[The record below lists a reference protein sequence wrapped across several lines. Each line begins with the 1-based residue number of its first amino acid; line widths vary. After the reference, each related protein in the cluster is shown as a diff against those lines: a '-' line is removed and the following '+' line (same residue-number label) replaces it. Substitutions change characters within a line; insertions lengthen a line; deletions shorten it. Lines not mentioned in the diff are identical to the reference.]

1 LFQNFL
7 KLISIKCNQW
17 KEYVNYYR
25 IIGNKAVLL
34 EALMI
39 AIVKSTALSGL
50 EGQIVEVEVDVS
62 NGLPCFDIV
71 GLPDASVRESK
82 DRVRAAIK
90 NSGLEFPVRR
100 ITVNLAPA
108 DLRKEGPV
116 YDLPI
121 AIGIL
126 AATEQLSP
134 DQYERY
140 AYLGELS
147 LNGSLRSIAGTLPH
161 VLAATGASMSEII
174 VPVENAAEAALVEG
188 ANIFPAANLA
198 ELTGFLR
205 GETNISPYVLDL
217 DDYLEARHDD
227 VLDFSDVRGQQAAR
241 RSLEVAAA
249 GSHNLIM
256 VGSPGSGK
264 TMLARRLP
272 GIMPDMTFRESIETT
287 KIYSLAGLLTP
298 GTPLVTRRP
307 FRSPHHTASTIGL
320 VGGGRNPRPGEISLA
335 HHGVLFLDEMPEF
348 QKDALEALRQPLE
361 DGIVSISR
369 ASASLTYPAR
379 LMLVGALNPCPC
391 GYSGDSLHE
400 CTCTPHQVQR
410 YIHRISGPFLDRI
423 DICIEVPRLP
433 FNDISSGEKPE
444 NSAAIKKRVEE
455 ARERQRERFRDGAQN
470 NTRCQAP
477 SCNAQM
483 GPKEVRRYCKISK
496 EARDLLKEAFKR
508 FSLSARSHD
517 KILKVSLTIAD
528 LEGTEIIGE
537 SHLAEAIQYR
547 SLDRIT

>member
-1 LFQNFL
+1 L
-7 KLISIKCNQW
+7 
-17 KEYVNYYR
+17 Y
-25 IIGNKAVLL
+25 L
-34 EALMI
+34 EFVPTI
-39 AIVKSTALSGL
+39 
-50 EGQIVEVEVDVS
+50 
-62 NGLPCFDIV
+62 DIV

-217 DDYLEARHDD
+217 NDYLEARHDD

>member
-1 LFQNFL
+1 
-7 KLISIKCNQW
+7 
-17 KEYVNYYR
+17 
-25 IIGNKAVLL
+25 
-34 EALMI
+34 MI

-50 EGQIVEVEVDVS
+50 DGHVVEVEVDVS

-71 GLPDASVRESK
+71 GLPDISVRESK

-90 NSGLEFPVRR
+90 NSGLEFPIRR

-108 DLRKEGPV
+108 DLKKEGPI

-121 AIGIL
+121 AVGIL
-126 AATEQLSP
+126 AATEQLLP
-134 DQYERY
+134 EQYGRF

-147 LNGSLRSIAGTLPH
+147 LNGSLRGVTGTLPN
-161 VLAATGASMSEII
+161 VMAAVEASIHEII
-174 VPVENAAEAALVEG
+174 VPTENAAEAALVEG
-188 ANIFPAANLA
+188 ANVFPAGCLA

-205 GETNISPYVLDL
+205 GENDISRYALVPE
-217 DDYLEARHDD
+217 DYTKSSFVDWPDFAD
-227 VLDFSDVRGQQAAR
+227 VKGQQTAR

-256 VGSPGSGK
+256 FGSPGSGK

-272 GIMPDMTFRESIETT
+272 GILPDMTFQESIETT
-287 KIYSLAGLLTP
+287 KIYSLAGLLTQD
-298 GTPLVTRRP
+298 TPLVTRRP

-320 VGGGRNPRPGEISLA
+320 VGGGRTPRPGEISLA

-361 DGIVSISR
+361 DGVVTISR
-369 ASASLTYPAR
+369 ASASLTYPAK

-391 GYSGDSLHE
+391 GYLGDPLRG
-400 CTCTPHQVQR
+400 CVCTPHQVQR
-410 YIHRISGPFLDRI
+410 YISRLSGPLLDRI

-433 FNDISSGEKPE
+433 YEEITSGEKPE
-444 NSAAIKKRVEE
+444 SSASIKKRVEA
-455 ARERQRERFRDGAQN
+455 ARERQRERFRDVAQIGA
-470 NTRCQAP
+470 RCQTPA
-477 SCNAQM
+477 CNAQM
-483 GPKEVRRYCKISK
+483 GPKEVRRYCKMTRGAQGLI
-496 EARDLLKEAFKR
+496 KEAFKK

-517 KILKVSLTIAD
+517 KILKVSRTIAD
-528 LEGTEIIGE
+528 LDDSKLIEE

-547 SLDRIT
+547 SLDRIL

>member
-1 LFQNFL
+1 
-7 KLISIKCNQW
+7 
-17 KEYVNYYR
+17 
-25 IIGNKAVLL
+25 
-34 EALMI
+34 MI

-50 EGQIVEVEVDVS
+50 DGQIVEVEVDVS

-71 GLPDASVRESK
+71 GLPDVSVRESK

-90 NSGLEFPVRR
+90 NSGLEFPVKR

-108 DLRKEGPV
+108 DLKKEGPI

-126 AATEQLSP
+126 AATEQLLP
-134 DQYERY
+134 EQYGRF

-147 LNGSLRSIAGTLPH
+147 LNGSLRGVAGTLPN
-161 VLAATGASMSEII
+161 VLAAVGASIDEII
-174 VPVENAAEAALVEG
+174 VPTENAAEAALVEG
-188 ANIFPAANLA
+188 ANIFPAGSLA
-198 ELTGFLR
+198 ELAGFLR
-205 GETNISPYVLDL
+205 GENDISPYTLDL
-217 DDYLEARHDD
+217 EDYMRASDINWPDFAD
-227 VLDFSDVRGQQAAR
+227 VKGQQTAR

-256 VGSPGSGK
+256 FGSPGSGK

-272 GIMPDMTFRESIETT
+272 GILPIMSFHESIETT

-298 GTPLVTRRP
+298 DIPLVTQRP

-320 VGGGRNPRPGEISLA
+320 VGGGRTPRPGEISLA
-335 HHGVLFLDEMPEF
+335 HNGILFLDEMPEF

-361 DGIVSISR
+361 DGVVTISR

-379 LMLVGALNPCPC
+379 LMLVGALNPCNC
-391 GYSGDSLHE
+391 GFRGDPLHE

-410 YIHRISGPFLDRI
+410 YISRLSGPLLDRI

-433 FNDISSGEKPE
+433 YEEITSGEKPE
-444 NSAAIKKRVEE
+444 SSASIKKRVEA
-455 ARERQRERFRDGAQN
+455 ARERQRERFMSEAHKNARY
-470 NTRCQAP
+470 QAP

-483 GPKEVRRYCKISK
+483 KPKEVHRYCKMTRG
-496 EARDLLKEAFKR
+496 AQGLLKEAFKKL
-508 FSLSARSHD
+508 SLSARSHD
-517 KILKVSLTIAD
+517 KILKVSRTIAD
-528 LEGTEIIGE
+528 LDSSELINE

-547 SLDRIT
+547 SLDRNFLI

>member
-217 DDYLEARHDD
+217 NDYLEARHDD

>member
-39 AIVKSTALSGL
+39 AIVKSTALNGL

-217 DDYLEARHDD
+217 NDYLEARHDD

>member
-1 LFQNFL
+1 
-7 KLISIKCNQW
+7 
-17 KEYVNYYR
+17 
-25 IIGNKAVLL
+25 
-34 EALMI
+34 MI
-39 AIVKSTALSGL
+39 AIVKSTALNGL
-50 EGQIVEVEVDVS
+50 EGQVVEVEVDVS

-90 NSGLEFPVRR
+90 NSGLEFPVKR

-108 DLRKEGPV
+108 DLRKEGPI

-147 LNGSLRSIAGTLPH
+147 LNGTLRSVAGTLPN
-161 VLAATGASMSEII
+161 VLAAAGASISEII
-174 VPVENAAEAALVEG
+174 VPMENAAEAALVEG
-188 ANIFPAANLA
+188 VNIFPTCSLV

-205 GETNISPYVLDL
+205 GETVIQPFIFDL
-217 DDYLEARHDD
+217 DVYMETHAGD
-227 VLDFSDVRGQQAAR
+227 VLDFADVKGQHAAR
-241 RSLEVAAA
+241 RSLEIAAA

-256 VGSPGSGK
+256 IGSPGSGK

-272 GIMPDMTFRESIETT
+272 GILPDMTFQESIETT

-298 GTPLVTRRP
+298 GTPLVTNRP
-307 FRSPHHTASTIGL
+307 FRSPHHTASTVGL

-379 LMLVGALNPCPC
+379 LMLVGALNP
-391 GYSGDSLHE
+391 
-400 CTCTPHQVQR
+400 
-410 YIHRISGPFLDRI
+410 
-423 DICIEVPRLP
+423 
-433 FNDISSGEKPE
+433 
-444 NSAAIKKRVEE
+444 
-455 ARERQRERFRDGAQN
+455 
-470 NTRCQAP
+470 
-477 SCNAQM
+477 
-483 GPKEVRRYCKISK
+483 
-496 EARDLLKEAFKR
+496 
-508 FSLSARSHD
+508 
-517 KILKVSLTIAD
+517 
-528 LEGTEIIGE
+528 
-537 SHLAEAIQYR
+537 
-547 SLDRIT
+547 

>member
-1 LFQNFL
+1 
-7 KLISIKCNQW
+7 
-17 KEYVNYYR
+17 
-25 IIGNKAVLL
+25 
-34 EALMI
+34 MI
-39 AIVKSTALSGL
+39 AIVKSTALNGL
-50 EGQIVEVEVDVS
+50 EGQVVEVEVDVS

-71 GLPDASVRESK
+71 GLPDTSVRESK

-90 NSGLEFPVRR
+90 NSGLEFPVKR

-108 DLRKEGPV
+108 DLRKEGPI

-126 AATEQLSP
+126 AATGQLSP

-147 LNGSLRSIAGTLPH
+147 LNGTLRSVAGTLPN
-161 VLAATGASMSEII
+161 VLAAAGASISEII
-174 VPVENAAEAALVEG
+174 VPMENAAEAALVEG
-188 ANIFPAANLA
+188 VNIFPTCSLV

-205 GETNISPYVLDL
+205 GEIVIPPFVFDL
-217 DDYLEARHDD
+217 DGYMETHAGD
-227 VLDFSDVRGQQAAR
+227 VLDFADVKGQHAAR
-241 RSLEVAAA
+241 RSLEIAAA

-256 VGSPGSGK
+256 IGSPGSGK

-272 GIMPDMTFRESIETT
+272 GILPDMTFQESIETT

-298 GTPLVTRRP
+298 GTPLVTNRP
-307 FRSPHHTASTIGL
+307 FRSPHHTASTVGL

-391 GYSGDSLHE
+391 GYSGDPLHE
-400 CTCTPHQVQR
+400 CTCTPYQVQR

-433 FNDISSGEKPE
+433 YEDISSGEKPE
-444 NSAAIKKRVEE
+444 DSGAIKKRVEK
-455 ARERQRERFRDGAQN
+455 ARARQRERFRDGSQN
-470 NTRCQAP
+470 STRCQPP

-483 GPKEVRRYCKISK
+483 GPKEVRRYCKTSK

-508 FSLSARSHD
+508 FSLSARSYD
-517 KILKVSLTIAD
+517 KILKVSRTIAD
-528 LEGTEIIGE
+528 LEGTEIIGG

-547 SLDRIT
+547 SLDKLN

>member
-1 LFQNFL
+1 
-7 KLISIKCNQW
+7 
-17 KEYVNYYR
+17 
-25 IIGNKAVLL
+25 
-34 EALMI
+34 MI
-39 AIVKSTALSGL
+39 AIVKSTALNGL
-50 EGQIVEVEVDVS
+50 EGQVVEVEVDVS

-71 GLPDASVRESK
+71 GLPDTSVRESK

-108 DLRKEGPV
+108 DLRKEGPI

-126 AATEQLSP
+126 AATAQLSP
-134 DQYERY
+134 GHYERY
-140 AYLGELS
+140 IYLGELS
-147 LNGSLRSIAGTLPH
+147 LNGSLRSVAGTLPN
-161 VLAATGASMSEII
+161 VMAAMGASLREII
-174 VPVENAAEAALVEG
+174 VPLENAAEAALVEG
-188 ANIFPAANLA
+188 TSIIPAGSLA
-198 ELTGFLR
+198 ELTSFLR
-205 GETNISPYVLDL
+205 GETGISPYVLDL
-217 DDYLEARHDD
+217 DDYLETRVDE
-227 VLDFSDVRGQQAAR
+227 VLDFSDVKGQHAAR

-264 TMLARRLP
+264 TMLAHRLP
-272 GIMPDMTFRESIETT
+272 GILPDMTFRESIETT

-320 VGGGRNPRPGEISLA
+320 IGGGRNPRPGEISLA

-361 DGIVSISR
+361 DGVVSISR

-391 GYSGDSLHE
+391 GYSGDYLHG

-410 YIHRISGPFLDRI
+410 YISRLSGPLLDRI
-423 DICIEVPRLP
+423 DICIDVPRLP
-433 FNDISSGEKPE
+433 YEDISSAEKPE
-444 NSAAIKKRVEE
+444 SSASIKKRVEA
-455 ARERQRERFRDGAQN
+455 ARECQRERFRSDQQPGAHAQI
-470 NTRCQAP
+470 P
-477 SCNAQM
+477 DCNARM
-483 GPKEVRRYCKISK
+483 GSKEVRRYCKMTK
-496 EARDLLKEAFKR
+496 AARELLQEAFKR
-508 FSLSARSHD
+508 FSLSARSYD
-517 KILKVSLTIAD
+517 KILKVSRTIAD
-528 LEGTEIIGE
+528 LDGSELIGE
-537 SHLAEAIQYR
+537 PHLAEAVQYR
-547 SLDRIT
+547 SLDRLTANY

>member
-1 LFQNFL
+1 
-7 KLISIKCNQW
+7 
-17 KEYVNYYR
+17 
-25 IIGNKAVLL
+25 
-34 EALMI
+34 MI

-50 EGQIVEVEVDVS
+50 DGQVVEVEVDVS

-90 NSGLEFPVRR
+90 NSGLEFPVKR

-108 DLRKEGPV
+108 DLKKEGPI

-121 AIGIL
+121 AVGIL

-134 DQYERY
+134 EQYGRF
-140 AYLGELS
+140 AYVGELS
-147 LNGSLRSIAGTLPH
+147 LNGALRGIAGTLPSI
-161 VLAATGASMSEII
+161 LAAVESSICEII
-174 VPVENAAEAALVEG
+174 VPLENADEAALVEG
-188 ANIFPAANLA
+188 ANIFPAGSLA

-205 GETNISPYVLDL
+205 GENDIAPHTLDIDNYIGNTL
-217 DDYLEARHDD
+217 DTGPDFAD
-227 VLDFSDVRGQQAAR
+227 VKGQHAAK

-272 GIMPDMTFRESIETT
+272 GILPDMSFQESIETT

-298 GTPLVTRRP
+298 GIPLITRRP
-307 FRSPHHTASTIGL
+307 FRSPHHTASTIGI
-320 VGGGRNPRPGEISLA
+320 VGGGRTPRPGEISLA
-335 HHGVLFLDEMPEF
+335 HNGILFLDEMPEF

-361 DGIVSISR
+361 DGVVTISR
-369 ASASLTYPAR
+369 ANASLTYPAR

-391 GYSGDSLHE
+391 GYYGDPLHE
-400 CTCTPHQVQR
+400 CTCTPYQVQR
-410 YIHRISGPFLDRI
+410 YIHRLSGPLLDRI

-433 FNDISSGEKPE
+433 YEDISSVEKAE
-444 NSAAIKKRVEE
+444 SSALIRGRVE
-455 ARERQRERFRDGAQN
+455 AAHERQRERFIDGAQN
-470 NTRCQAP
+470 GSPFLAP
-477 SCNAQM
+477 TCNARIS
-483 GPKEVRRYCKISK
+483 PKEVRCYCKMSK
-496 EARDLLKEAFKR
+496 PARDLLKEAFKR

-517 KILKVSLTIAD
+517 KILRVSRTIAD
-528 LEGTEIIGE
+528 LDASELINE

-547 SLDRIT
+547 SLDRNFLI